1 MENSDFDYKAYYNEI
16 ERRINNPIEFT
27 LEIYRSSFFRNQ
39 LQFYIDDQTER
50 LRKYEK
56 LGTINKKSPL
66 VRLWKQGDL
75 NFEFFIGHCVPVYFK
90 TSSLPADFRKVVR
103 EFIGIVLNDYRIMRN
118 ERQRKSRER
127 RRIDTKDKQQNKKTT
142 V

>member
-1 MENSDFDYKAYYNEI
+1 MENSDFDYKAYCKEI
-16 ERRINNPIEFT
+16 ERRIENPIEFT
-27 LEIYRSSFFRNQ
+27 LEIYRSTFFRQQ
-39 LQFYIDDQTER
+39 LQFYIDDQIRR
-50 LRKYEK
+50 LKMYEIE
-56 LGTINKKSPL
+56 GTINKKSPL

-103 EFIGIVLNDYRIMRN
+103 EFLGIVLNDYRIMRN

-127 RRIDTKDKQQNKKTT
+127 KRRESSSNQ
-142 V
+142 